1 MAEEFEE
8 QAPQQFDIQRYT
20 DIVRRRYIF
29 LLIPLLI
36 GWALVW
42 SASWVLPARY
52 KSSTLILVQQPT
64 MPKNYV
70 IPNISD
76 DLQARL
82 QSITQQILSR
92 TRLLL
97 IIDKMHLYQ
106 RRPGV
111 LTPDQKVAL
120 MRKDIDIELERNP
133 STDTINAFRVS
144 YSAASPQVA
153 QEVTSSLTSLFIN
166 ENQKTLQQESE
177 DTTKFLQNQLV
188 TASANLADQE
198 AKVRDF
204 QSAHEGELPSQ
215 QASNLQ
221 ILSGLQSQLQSE
233 SDALNTAR
241 QQRIYLQSLIEQYST
256 LHSSS
261 ETPGTSPTGL
271 ALIDEQLA
279 KMKSQLADLSTRY
292 TDQYPAVQ
300 QLKNQIAQTETAR
313 KQAVAALSSHVNAAK
328 QASGS
333 SILAPEGES
342 GAHLLQ
348 LQSELRAN
356 QTEIANR
363 ENELKT
369 LQARI
374 STYQA
379 RLNAEPASEQQ
390 LADLTRGYDQSQLN
404 YNDLL
409 KKESESA
416 MATSMEQMQ
425 QGERFSVLDPPSLP
439 LKPDFPNRLKFCGIG
454 AAAGAALAILIGGG
468 LEFLDDRLHG
478 DKEIAKLLPVV
489 VISEVPEIVSPA
501 ERRRQLIK
509 AGFGW
514 TMAVL
519 VFAIMIAGSVFS
531 YLHA

>member
-1 MAEEFEE
+1 MAEETEE
-8 QAPQQFDIQRYT
+8 QSTKQFDFRRYT
-20 DIVRRRYIF
+20 DIIRRRHMFF
-29 LLIPLLI
+29 LVPLLI

-42 SASWVLPARY
+42 SASWILPARY

-97 IIDKMHLYQ
+97 IVDRLHLYEHG
-106 RRPGV
+106 PGV
-111 LTPDQKVAL
+111 LTPDQKVAM
-120 MRKDIDIELERNP
+120 MRKDIDIELVRDP
-133 STDTINAFRVS
+133 SSNMINAFRVS

-153 QEVTSSLTSLFIN
+153 REVTSALTSLFIN

-177 DTTKFLQNQLV
+177 DTTKFLQKQLAI
-188 TASANLADQE
+188 ASANLAEQE
-198 AKVRDF
+198 AKVQQF
-204 QSAHEGELPSQ
+204 QSAHQGELPSQ
-215 QASNLQ
+215 QAGNLQ
-221 ILSGLQSQLQSE
+221 ILAGLQSQLQSE

-241 QQRIYLQSLIEQYST
+241 QQRIYYQSLIEQYRAIPSN
-256 LHSSS
+256 SAV
-261 ETPGTSPTGL
+261 PGASPTGL
-271 ALIDEQLA
+271 ASMDEQIA
-279 KMKSQLADLSTRY
+279 KMKAQLASLLTRY
-292 TDQYPAVQ
+292 TDQYPAVE
-300 QLKNQIAQTETAR
+300 QLKNQIAEDEQAR
-313 KQAVAALSSHVNAAK
+313 AHAAAAISAHANAATP
-328 QASGS
+328 AHSS
-333 SILAPEGES
+333 SILAAD
-342 GAHLLQ
+342 GASPHLLQ
-348 LQSELRAN
+348 LQSQLQAN

-363 ENELKT
+363 ERAIRE

-374 STYQA
+374 GNYQG
-379 RLNAEPASEQQ
+379 RLNAEPTSQQQ
-390 LADLTRGYDQSQLN
+390 LADLTRGYEQSQAN

-409 KKESESA
+409 KKESDSA

-439 LKPDFPNRLKFCGIG
+439 LKPDFPNRLKFCGLG
-454 AAAGAALAILIGGG
+454 AAAGLALAILIGGG
-468 LEFLDDRLHG
+468 MEFLDDRLHG
-478 DKEIAKLLPVV
+478 DKEITKLLPVS
-489 VISEVPEIVSPA
+489 VISEVPQIVSPA
-501 ERRRQLIK
+501 DQKRHLIK

-519 VFAIMIAGSVFS
+519 VFAIITAGSIFS